1 MALSLLDNHSLRIH
15 SHIEQTIGQT
25 QREEGE
31 HERRKIHG
39 KSWQKPLRPRRGG
52 GRVVW
57 SGDACVAHAGGECFV
72 PVGAGVGLCGVGTL
86 ASPMRTNFRVERR
99 VARTTPELRQ
109 ASTQAW
115 QPDPSYSRVD

>member
-15 SHIEQTIGQT
+15 SHIEHTIGQT

-72 PVGAGVGLCGVGTL
+72 PVGAGEGLCGVGTL
-86 ASPMRTNFRVERR
+86 ASPMAPTSDLSEG
-99 VARTTPELRQ
+99 APMAPPSHLREGSPQ
-109 ASTQAW
+109 PTQNW
-115 QPDPSYSRVD
+115 